1 MEFQLT
7 FRLRYP
13 VKTAGENFLHTFPEF
28 NTEATSGGMRNVN
41 VGNYISRVC
50 VCVRV
55 ELTCLQSPLCEFS
68 M

>member
-28 NTEATSGGMRNVN
+28 NTEATSGGMCNVN
-41 VGNYISRVC
+41 VGNYISC
-50 VCVRV
+50 VCACVCARGINV
-55 ELTCLQSPLCEFS
+55 FAVSS
-68 M
+68 V